1 MARVIVTFKIMPDSP
16 DVDMDA
22 LRDKVIETIK
32 LSVGETETKVEIEPV
47 AFGLKSLKIMYVAD
61 ESKGSPDLLEKEIGD
76 IEGVN
81 SVEIS
86 DVRRAI
92 G

>member
-22 LRDKVIETIK
+22 LRDKVLETIK

-47 AFGLKSLKIMYVAD
+47 AFGLKSLKILYVAD
-61 ESKGSPDLLEKEIGD
+61 ESKGSPDLLEKEISD

>member
-1 MARVIVTFKIMPDSP
+1 MARIIVTFKIMPESP
-16 DVDMDA
+16 EVDMDA
-22 LRDKVIETIK
+22 LRDQVIDVIK
-32 LSVGETETKVEIEPV
+32 QNVGETETKVEIEPI
-47 AFGLKSLKIMYVAD
+47 AFGLKALKIMYVAD